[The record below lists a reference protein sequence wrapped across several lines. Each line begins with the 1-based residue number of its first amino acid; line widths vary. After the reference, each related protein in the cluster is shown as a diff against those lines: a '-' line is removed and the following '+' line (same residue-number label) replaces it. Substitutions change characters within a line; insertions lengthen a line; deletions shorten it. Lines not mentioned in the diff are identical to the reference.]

1 MAREAAEVAVAASY
15 ERGVKD
21 TEVRLTEEVAV
32 VCRDYCIESWGVAM
46 DWVGVPTGSELRRI
60 ENIFFPEDIREIPDS
75 DPSEKLLS
83 APTAIPDPVVPKG
96 KGADEEAQPPAK
108 DKSSEDALTIK
119 DVVSWAKD
127 AESKSKAGVD
137 HPETDGVAKSPTK
150 DKA

>member
-15 ERGVKD
+15 EHGVKD
-21 TEVRLTEEVAV
+21 TEARLIEEVAM
-32 VCRDYCIESWGVAM
+32 VCRDYCTESWGVVM
-46 DWVGVPTGSELRRI
+46 DRAGVPADSKLRRI
-60 ENIFFPEDIREIPDS
+60 ENIFFPEDIRENPDS
-75 DPSEKLLS
+75 DPPEKLLS
-83 APTAIPDPVVPKG
+83 IPTTILDPVVPKG
-96 KGADEEAQPPAK
+96 NGADEEAQPPAK

-119 DVVSWAKD
+119 DVVSRAKD